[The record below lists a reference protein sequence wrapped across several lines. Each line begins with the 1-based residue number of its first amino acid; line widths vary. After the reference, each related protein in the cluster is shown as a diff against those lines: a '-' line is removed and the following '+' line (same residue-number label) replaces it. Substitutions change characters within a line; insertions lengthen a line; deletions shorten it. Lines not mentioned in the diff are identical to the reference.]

1 MGILDRKYGESD
13 FDTGG
18 YRPRFSF
25 KLSVTM
31 WIIIANAAVFLLAAR
46 GTPLGRWVYEQ
57 GHFATAWMG
66 WPHLEVWRLIT
77 FQFLHADLTHI
88 VFNMIGFYVFA
99 PTVEQHLG
107 RKRFLAFYL
116 VCGICGGLAYLVLNA
131 LGYALAKAGIGP
143 VPVLLF
149 NDVRMPLVGA
159 SAGVFGVIMACAYI
173 VPNERVI
180 VFPIPFEVKIKTLA
194 YAYFAIALIGLIFR
208 GQNQGGEAAHVGG
221 AIAGFFFVRNAHLLR
236 DFFDVLDDSR
246 KPKGGRKARAS
257 GGSLFGGMRAGG
269 GMPEAELDRLLAK
282 IKTSGF
288 DSLSESEKR
297 WLWEDTET
305 RRRGASERGA

>member
-13 FDTGG
+13 YESGG
-18 YRPRFSF
+18 YRPRFAF
-25 KLSVTM
+25 TLSVTM
-31 WIIIANAAVFLLAAR
+31 WIIIVNVAVFLLAGR
-46 GTPLGRWVYEQ
+46 GTPLGKWVYDH
-57 GHFATAWMG
+57 GHFATYWMG
-66 WPHLEVWRLIT
+66 WPYLEVWRLIT

-116 VCGICGGLAYLVLNA
+116 VCGICGGLMYLMLNA
-131 LGYALAKAGIGP
+131 LGFGADKILHIKS

-149 NDVRMPLVGA
+149 NDVKMPLVGA

-194 YAYFAIALIGLIFR
+194 YAYFALALIGLVFR

-221 AIAGFFFVRNAHLLR
+221 AIAGFFFVRNSHLLR
-236 DFFDVLDDSR
+236 DFFDIFDDSR
-246 KPKGGRKARAS
+246 KPRPSRGATVVKPGIFGRAKS
-257 GGSLFGGMRAGG
+257 GGAMS
-269 GMPEAELDRLLAK
+269 EVELDRILGK
-282 IKTSGF
+282 IKASGF

-297 WLWEDTET
+297 SLRDDTET
-305 RRRGASERGA
+305 RRRTG

>member
-13 FDTGG
+13 YESGG
-18 YRPRFSF
+18 YRPRFAF
-25 KLSVTM
+25 TLSATM
-31 WIIIANAAVFLLAAR
+31 WIIIANVAVFLLAAR
-46 GTPLGRWVYEQ
+46 GTPIGRWVYDH
-57 GHFATAWMG
+57 GHFATYWMG
-66 WPHLEVWRLIT
+66 WPNLEVWRLLT

-107 RKRFLAFYL
+107 KKRFVAFYL
-116 VCGICGGLAYLVLNA
+116 VCGICGGLMYLVLNA
-131 LGYALAKAGIGP
+131 LGFFAHKMGMGA
-143 VPVLLF
+143 VPILLF
-149 NDVRMPLVGA
+149 NDVKMPLVGA

-173 VPNERVI
+173 EPDVRVI

-194 YAYFAIALIGLIFR
+194 YAYFALALIGLIFR

-221 AIAGFFFVRNAHLLR
+221 AIAGFFFVRNSHLLR

-246 KPKGGRKARAS
+246 KPKARKPAVPGKPGFAGRLR
-257 GGSLFGGMRAGG
+257 GEGTMT
-269 GMPEAELDRLLAK
+269 EAELDRILAK

-288 DSLSESEKR
+288 DSLTEGEKR
-297 WLWEDTET
+297 SLREDTET
-305 RRRGASERGA
+305 RRRSTG